1 MIEGHIIFNA
11 ILYSIVIAYILY
23 INFSAYYQTG
33 TGFLKALVNLFQN
46 WIFRTVYLLIVGFF
60 ALDLFPYG
68 GFVLAILLTIA
79 FLNTNMLVYKK
90 DVEESL
96 TMREEEEEDERNK
109 LPADVPIQDQQMMN
123 NQNNQQ
129 RNSPT
134 PTYPSPESL
143 GIQSNPSMIQPPPP
157 QQQAQMNQQAQMMNP
172 QAQMMN
178 PQAQMMNQ
186 QAQMNPQAQMN
197 QQGTMMNPQLP
208 MFSQQNPPALPNYQ
222 PMMDQQQ

>member
-96 TMREEEEEDERNK
+96 TMQGEEDEKKR
-109 LPADVPIQDQQMMN
+109 LPVDGTIQGN
-123 NQNNQQ
+123 T
-129 RNSPT
+129 S
-134 PTYPSPESL
+134 
-143 GIQSNPSMIQPPPP
+143 GGSMPPPP
-157 QQQAQMNQQAQMMNP
+157 SSLGVQSMPVVQ
-172 QAQMMN
+172 
-178 PQAQMMNQ
+178 
-186 QAQMNPQAQMN
+186 
-197 QQGTMMNPQLP
+197 
-208 MFSQQNPPALPNYQ
+208 PPAPPNVQLTGQQPTRTAPMGTASLVQQPTGTAPMGTASMVQQ
-222 PMMDQQQ
+222 PMGQQPTGQQPQFQ

>member
-11 ILYSIVIAYILY
+11 IIYSIVIAYILY

-96 TMREEEEEDERNK
+96 TMPAEQDERKK
-109 LPADVPIQDQQMMN
+109 LPSDGTIQGTSTGGAIPPSPSSLGVQPSVPVSQQQMV
-123 NQNNQQ
+123 
-129 RNSPT
+129 
-134 PTYPSPESL
+134 
-143 GIQSNPSMIQPPPP
+143 QPMG
-157 QQQAQMNQQAQMMNP
+157 QQQM
-172 QAQMMN
+172 
-178 PQAQMMNQ
+178 
-186 QAQMNPQAQMN
+186 
-197 QQGTMMNPQLP
+197 G
-208 MFSQQNPPALPNYQ
+208 Q
-222 PMMDQQQ
+222 PMGQQQMGQPMGQQQMGQPIGMPTNTTGLPQM

>member
-90 DVEESL
+90 DVEESF
-96 TMREEEEEDERNK
+96 TMNSNNEKKKD
-109 LPADVPIQDQQMMN
+109 LPSDGTVGGTAPTTFPAQNVSAPTTFPAQNVSAPTAFAAKDVSAPTAFS
-123 NQNNQQ
+123 QNF
-129 RNSPT
+129 PAGT
-134 PTYPSPESL
+134 PQ
-143 GIQSNPSMIQPPPP
+143 IPPAPP
-157 QQQAQMNQQAQMMNP
+157 QSSFATQQP
-172 QAQMMN
+172 Q
-178 PQAQMMNQ
+178 
-186 QAQMNPQAQMN
+186 
-197 QQGTMMNPQLP
+197 
-208 MFSQQNPPALPNYQ
+208 
-222 PMMDQQQ
+222 

>member
-90 DVEESL
+90 DVEESF
-96 TMREEEEEDERNK
+96 TMESIMGGKKDEK
-109 LPADVPIQDQQMMN
+109 KALPSDGTV
-123 NQNNQQ
+123 
-129 RNSPT
+129 
-134 PTYPSPESL
+134 
-143 GIQSNPSMIQPPPP
+143 GGSNPFLPNTGTAQMATPQMATPQMATPQIATPQIATPQMATPQMGTAPMGTAPTFPAGTPQIVSMPPP
-157 QQQAQMNQQAQMMNP
+157 QQQQFQ
-172 QAQMMN
+172 
-178 PQAQMMNQ
+178 
-186 QAQMNPQAQMN
+186 
-197 QQGTMMNPQLP
+197 
-208 MFSQQNPPALPNYQ
+208 
-222 PMMDQQQ
+222 